1 MGTRKQLINKSGYFY
16 ILVFLAWI
24 SVSTSV
30 YAAMLTEKGK
40 QEETTVCDE
49 EREELLQTFFPEE
62 EAEEKQEPF
71 EVKIFDELGE
81 EVFSW
86 FVNPTEGIND
96 LHLLRYLN
104 RSSFVTET
112 QGMRIYVLHD

>member
-1 MGTRKQLINKSGYFY
+1 MVTRKQLINKSGYFY
-16 ILVFLAWI
+16 ILIFIFWI
-24 SVSTSV
+24 SISTSV

-40 QEETTVCDE
+40 HQAELMTEEEAE
-49 EREELLQTFFPEE
+49 EILQTFFPEDDQE
-62 EAEEKQEPF
+62 EHKEPF

-112 QGMRIYVLHD
+112 QGIRIYMLHD